1 MILRFKDKS
10 LNLHSPKVMGV
21 LNLTP
26 DSFYDGGKLKSDVNI
41 LKKVEQHLLEGASI
55 IDLGAY
61 STRPGA
67 DNINI
72 LEEKKRLLSIIPLV
86 LKEYPE
92 TLISVDTFRKK
103 VAQDAIELGAFMVND
118 ISGGSLDSEMFPY
131 IGENNIP
138 YVLMHLRGT
147 PQTMTSLTTY
157 GDLIKDIKSDI
168 KNKTKLLTSLGG
180 DQIIIDLGYGF
191 AKTVDQNFKLLKN
204 AKTFTDLGLPILT
217 GVSRKSMIYKT
228 LNSSPEKALNGTTV
242 LNTVA
247 LLNGSKLL
255 RVHDVKEA
263 VEVVKLTQ
271 ELISV

>member
-204 AKTFTDLGLPILT
+204 AKTYINRSFTKINDLQNL
-217 GVSRKSMIYKT
+217 KFF
-228 LNSSPEKALNGTTV
+228 A
-242 LNTVA
+242 
-247 LLNGSKLL
+247 
-255 RVHDVKEA
+255 
-263 VEVVKLTQ
+263 
-271 ELISV
+271 